1 MTTLSQ
7 EQFKEL
13 QSKVG
18 GLPLTEAERASLIQT
33 LDKEI
38 EELQNTIQ
46 SKIPKDMAD
55 EITNLAT
62 IQAEQIAES
71 AAKILTTKM
80 QARIPASILGTVDV
94 QPDFGAL
101 SQTIDLKANEIFK
114 DVGKFHDQ
122 FSKKNIPGAKE
133 YLTDILEP
141 GESAEIKLA
150 FSEIKNL
157 FGSDKKYMKEIKG
170 QIDAF
175 VAVNK
180 LFSKQY
186 KRLDGKTTLDSYYV
200 ARELA
205 QDFVAQKKKVVSLEA
220 SLSLIFAI
228 QYKIGFS
235 YVVDEDMLTRYDG
248 IIGELENAAGVEDDI
263 IRDYYLVEETGL
275 TTTSIENYD
284 FSERASAVAR
294 DFFKTVTQA
303 DFDAM
308 SADEIRE
315 AIKGIAIRHARST
328 FQSYKSRGLTAAG
341 KVSDILIENTKAAAK
356 EAMLAGSALVAA
368 GQVAGE
374 MGLDAITAYR
384 ERPRAPRNIED
395 LEISEDAMRYLE
407 SPESYGIPAAEM
419 RMGLAER
426 QALGIIPKARMTS
439 EVTPGQ
445 RNLASLLGS
454 QEISQ
459 KLQEDLDANETLI
472 NEFISRPE
480 IDEEVAK
487 RLKAAGSRPTAPA
500 KFSSSYP
507 VWVAKEKQIRSDVE
521 KEIGVTGE
529 DRAKYEALLGERQ
542 AILDEAAE
550 FGIVLDN
557 PRKKR
562 KKKASCPP
570 ATQDLE
576 LNTKNRDAAV
586 KAEHIQYGPLNLSDE
601 DYWVQYAERWNTT
614 PAVAKKSN
622 CSNCIAFDI
631 SPRMKDCMPGK
642 TSDKDGELGYCWMHH
657 FKCHSARSCY
667 TWAKGGPISKDKVS
681 HEWQER
687 AFPSD
692 NPPVRKNSSHDYF
705 HARRLVKVLKE
716 RGNEMQDFDRASA
729 QQWADMY
736 LAIPQQIDDK
746 KAHEMLYF
754 FLEPYGL
761 HTAAPSGYDDQQ
773 SAYLANPGVSWYD

>member
-13 QSKVG
+13 QTKVG

-38 EELQNTIQ
+38 EELQNAIQ
-46 SKIPKDMAD
+46 SKIPKAMAD

-80 QARIPASILGTVDV
+80 QARVPASILGTIDV
-94 QPDFGAL
+94 PPDFGAL

-122 FSKKNIPGAKE
+122 FSKKNIPGAME

-205 QDFVAQKKKVVSLEA
+205 QDFVAQKKKVVSLDA
-220 SLSLIFAI
+220 YFAGFEGR
-228 QYKIGFS
+228 YRIGFS
-235 YVVDEDMLTRYDG
+235 YVVDEDMLTRYDD
-248 IIGELENAAGVEDDI
+248 IIGELESAAGVEDDI

-275 TTTSIENYD
+275 TPKSIENYD

-308 SADEIRE
+308 SQDEIRE

-407 SPESYGIPAAEM
+407 SPESYGIPATQM
-419 RMGLAER
+419 RKGVAQLTDE
-426 QALGIIPKARMTS
+426 GILSKARMTS

-445 RNLASLLGS
+445 TKLASLLGS
-454 QEISQ
+454 QVISQ
-459 KLQEDLDANETLI
+459 KLQEDLDANEALI

-480 IDEEVAK
+480 IDAEVAK
-487 RLKAAGSRPTAPA
+487 RLKAAGEKPTPPS
-500 KFSSSYP
+500 KMSSSYP
-507 VWVAKEKQIRSDVE
+507 NWVAKEKQIRSEVE

-542 AILDEAAE
+542 AILDEAAG
-550 FGIVLDN
+550 FGIVL
-557 PRKKR
+557 
-562 KKKASCPP
+562 
-570 ATQDLE
+570 
-576 LNTKNRDAAV
+576 
-586 KAEHIQYGPLNLSDE
+586 
-601 DYWVQYAERWNTT
+601 
-614 PAVAKKSN
+614 
-622 CSNCIAFDI
+622 
-631 SPRMKDCMPGK
+631 
-642 TSDKDGELGYCWMHH
+642 
-657 FKCHSARSCY
+657 
-667 TWAKGGPISKDKVS
+667 
-681 HEWQER
+681 
-687 AFPSD
+687 D
-692 NPPVRKNSSHDYF
+692 NPPVRKNSSDDYF

-716 RGNEMQDFDRASA
+716 RGNEMPDFDRGSA
-729 QQWADMY
+729 QSYADRY
-736 LAIPQQIDDK
+736 LRGEITDEE
-746 KAHEMLYF
+746 AHRMLRF
-754 FLEPYGL
+754 MLEPYGL
-761 HTAAPSGYDDQQ
+761 HTAAPSGYDEEQ
-773 SAYLANPGVSWYD
+773 SAYLANPQQRRLRTITKQRPRYQMRQYSQLKCPRCGTTMGTEKARRRGCPKCKIKSPEEMRQLGKQFEASLKAQRLAAEQEEISKTKKKPLRRYNPGVSWYD